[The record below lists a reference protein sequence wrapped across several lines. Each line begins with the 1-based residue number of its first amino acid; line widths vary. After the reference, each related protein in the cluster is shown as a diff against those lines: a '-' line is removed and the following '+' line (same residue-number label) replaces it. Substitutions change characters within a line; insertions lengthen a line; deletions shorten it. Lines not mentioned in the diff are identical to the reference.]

1 MLQYSNYKARQ
12 VVSLRL
18 QGSFHATFTK
28 NRALLLPWRGADVI
42 CPMSYA
48 AHTRDLRNLLSVA
61 AKLSVLAEQTRAQ
74 GDQLLFLMT
83 AEALEKR
90 ADKLSATLPDTHHDQ
105 NVGNIAPWGHRP
117 VDVII

>member
-1 MLQYSNYKARQ
+1 
-12 VVSLRL
+12 
-18 QGSFHATFTK
+18 
-28 NRALLLPWRGADVI
+28 
-42 CPMSYA
+42 MSYA
-48 AHTRDLRNLLSVA
+48 AHARDLRNLLLVA
-61 AKLSVLAEQTRAQ
+61 AKLSVLAEQTRAK

-90 ADKLSATLPDTHHDQ
+90 ADKPSATLPDTHYDQ